1 MDLGRKRFRWLNM
14 ILSEG
19 ALDLLESMKDEKPK
33 YFKQFRELR
42 NERTG
47 RRYSPSTISSRL
59 KELINLGAVERAI
72 TKTETGREVAGY
84 RITKKGVKALELSYE
99 YEDRLEG
106 VFKKG

>member
-1 MDLGRKRFRWLNM
+1 M

-19 ALDLLESMKDEKPK
+19 ALDLLESMKDEKPR

-59 KELINLGAVERAI
+59 KELINLGALERAI
-72 TKTETGREVAGY
+72 TKTGSGREVAGY
-84 RITKKGVKALELSYE
+84 RITRMGIKALELSYD
-99 YEDRLEG
+99 YEDKLEG